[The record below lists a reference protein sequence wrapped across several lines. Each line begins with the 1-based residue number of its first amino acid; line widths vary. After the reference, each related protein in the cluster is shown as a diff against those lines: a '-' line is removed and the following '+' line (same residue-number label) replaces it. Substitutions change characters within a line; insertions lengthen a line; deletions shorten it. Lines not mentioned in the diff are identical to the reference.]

1 MIEYTPEQ
9 FNQCVAIWQ
18 NSDSTTDA
26 LYDILDV
33 LGLKAYDIN
42 TEDWVRFANQVA
54 DAAANTA
61 SMDVREAHQSTL
73 AAPREAYG
81 TNDPLVSGF
90 DLTNPPPNVR
100 RFAELCIAMTQ
111 TYDLKN
117 ADYGDSFSRSV
128 QRYGKIAALTRMSD
142 KWNRLENLMLNDS
155 IKVKDE
161 AITDTLIDLASYA
174 LMTVMELEK

>member
-1 MIEYTPEQ
+1 MIKCTPEQ
-9 FNQCVAIWQ
+9 FNQCLAIWQ
-18 NSDSTTDA
+18 NADSTLDGI
-26 LYDILDV
+26 YDMLKV
-33 LGLKAYDIN
+33 LGLEVSQITGDEWRDFVHKL
-42 TEDWVRFANQVA
+42 A

-61 SMDVREAHQSTL
+61 SIDAREAHQSTF
-73 AAPREAYG
+73 AAPREAKG
-81 TNDPLVSGF
+81 INDPLVSGF

-111 TYDLKN
+111 TYDCKN
-117 ADYGDSFSRSV
+117 TDYGDSFSRSV

-142 KWNRLENLMLNDS
+142 KWNRLENLMLSDS

>member
-1 MIEYTPEQ
+1 MIECTPEQ
-9 FNQCVAIWQ
+9 FNECLTIWQ
-18 NSDSTTDA
+18 NSDSTLDGV
-26 LYDILDV
+26 YDMLKV
-33 LGLKAYDIN
+33 LGLDASQITGDEWCEFVHKL
-42 TEDWVRFANQVA
+42 T

-61 SMDVREAHQSTL
+61 SINVREPHNEYV
-73 AAPREAYG
+73 RG

-111 TYDLKN
+111 TYDRKN
-117 ADYGDSFSRSV
+117 TDYGDSFSRSV

-142 KWNRLENLMLNDS
+142 KWNRLENLMLSNDS
-155 IKVKDE
+155 KVKDE
-161 AITDTLIDLASYA
+161 SITDTLIDLASYA